1 MSSEGAAV
9 AVLTLDDWRTKVE
22 ACAEQVKTLKTTDGV
37 EKEAV
42 GAAVTA
48 LLDAKRSFAKLN
60 KGIGIDGKPFEEPM
74 SKADKKKQKKQGTP
88 AGPAKEVRT
97 PILYFCMN
105 IAYKHIP
112 YMTRPFH
119 HSSTFLDVDAHSLPF
134 DCYKCIDGGS

>member
-1 MSSEGAAV
+1 MRSSSSIDTLLREGSIFEGTVAVLSYIMSSEGAAV
-9 AVLTLDDWRTKVE
+9 AALTLDVWSTKVE

-48 LLDAKRSFAKLN
+48 LLDAKRSYAKLN

-88 AGPAKEVRT
+88 AGPAKEVRPSRT
-97 PILYFCMN
+97 L
-105 IAYKHIP
+105 
-112 YMTRPFH
+112 
-119 HSSTFLDVDAHSLPF
+119 LSLLLL
-134 DCYKCIDGGS
+134 